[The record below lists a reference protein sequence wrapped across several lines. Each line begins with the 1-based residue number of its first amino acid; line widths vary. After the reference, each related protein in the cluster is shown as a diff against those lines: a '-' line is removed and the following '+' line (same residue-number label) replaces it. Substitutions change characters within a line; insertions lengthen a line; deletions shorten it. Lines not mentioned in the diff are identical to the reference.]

1 MLDTV
6 WRDSEDV
13 EVKLHA
19 CKGFRAI
26 LYLLMKTGIPITPTV
41 NQILSFL
48 SVSSHCNV
56 FGTRPSVT
64 ATGGVS

>member
-19 CKGFRAI
+19 CKGFRVI
-26 LYLLMKTGIPITPTV
+26 LYFLMNTGITHTYSES
-41 NQILSFL
+41 NSFL
-48 SVSSHCNV
+48 PICIKSLYS
-56 FGTRPSVT
+56 PWQYLT
-64 ATGGVS
+64 ATDGVS